1 MLEIYRDEID
11 KIDKEIISLYE
22 KRLEVCR
29 NISNY
34 KKQNNMDIYNK
45 ERENIVI
52 KNCLDNIINYENK
65 DYVVNLIKFIMSE
78 SKVLQE
84 KM

>member
-11 KIDKEIISLYE
+11 KIDKEIIGLYE